1 MTNILLSFRHTKYSK
16 IKVTVRP
23 EQKRHLICPEI
34 AWSVRIEHIV
44 WFTWTDHAFTPN
56 RWSVLFEAIACFPP
70 PPLHP
75 QTSMNKRLWRGHA
88 NLYFAITL
96 HSSYIRPKREPVCN
110 KYKKKEE
117 NPGRFSSFT
126 IKITD
131 CINVVI
137 TLLPYHQLHNRAPF
151 SCWQA
156 YDRTLLSNRQ

>member
-44 WFTWTDHAFTPN
+44 WFTWN
-56 RWSVLFEAIACFPP
+56 RPCVYPKPMVCFIWGNSMLPP

-110 KYKKKEE
+110 KYKKEE

-156 YDRTLLSNRQ
+156 YDRTLLSSRQ

>member
-34 AWSVRIEHIV
+34 AWSVRI
-44 WFTWTDHAFTPN
+44 
-56 RWSVLFEAIACFPP
+56 VLFEAIACFPLLP
-70 PPLHP
+70 FTLKHPWIKGCEGGMQIFILLLHYTLL
-75 QTSMNKRLWRGHA
+75 TSDRKESR
-88 NLYFAITL
+88 FATNI
-96 HSSYIRPKREPVCN
+96 
-110 KYKKKEE
+110 KKEE
-117 NPGRFSSFT
+117 NPGRSSSFT

>member
-56 RWSVLFEAIACFPP
+56 RWSVLFEAIACFPLLP
-70 PPLHP
+70 FTLKHPWIKGCEGGMQIFILLLHYTLL
-75 QTSMNKRLWRGHA
+75 TSDRKDSR
-88 NLYFAITL
+88 FATNI
-96 HSSYIRPKREPVCN
+96 
-110 KYKKKEE
+110 KKEE
-117 NPGRFSSFT
+117 NPGRSSSFT

>member
-75 QTSMNKRLWRGHA
+75 QTSMNKRLWRGMQIFILLLHYT
-88 NLYFAITL
+88 LLTSDRKDSRFATNI
-96 HSSYIRPKREPVCN
+96 
-110 KYKKKEE
+110 KKEE
-117 NPGRFSSFT
+117 NPGRSSSFT

>member
-110 KYKKKEE
+110 KYTK
-117 NPGRFSSFT
+117 NSWDSGRFWWNKVSGWRLKELGVEWLYSSFFQKSG
-126 IKITD
+126 ILRS
-131 CINVVI
+131 CEVI
-137 TLLPYHQLHNRAPF
+137 LLPIRCLF
-151 SCWQA
+151 
-156 YDRTLLSNRQ
+156 